1 VVKLVFGADY
11 DKARLT
17 EFAAALSFA
26 QRRDIDFGGF
36 LSFLESQAGGL
47 KALVAAE
54 RDARRPEARTDD
66 RGDKAR
72 AALRQL
78 SPIDLADVSAEEEFA
93 LVLTRR
99 GADGIHQA
107 IGIVTDESMLDRAI
121 RRTAA

>member
-1 VVKLVFGADY
+1 
-11 DKARLT
+11 LT

-36 LSFLESQAGGL
+36 LPFLESQAGGL

-54 RDARRPEARTDD
+54 RDARRPEARTDANC
-66 RGDKAR
+66 DKAR
-72 AALRQL
+72 SALRQAA
-78 SPIDLADVSAEEEFA
+78 PIELAAISANEEFA

-99 GADGIHQA
+99 GTDGVHQA
-107 IGIVTDESMLDRAI
+107 IAIVSDEPLLDRVI